1 MMTVASDSG
10 RHPRGIR
17 PVFSPLFKQIYK
29 CGWPGA
35 DELKSVHKQFLLQR
49 EVLRYTTTL
58 PQEGRIINPKED

>member
-10 RHPRGIR
+10 RQPRGIR
-17 PVFSPLFKQIYK
+17 PVFPPLVKQMYR

-35 DELKSVHKQFLLQR
+35 DELKSVREQFLLQR

-58 PQEGRIINPKED
+58 AQEERIK